1 MTETLLGLASPVFT
15 IAGEAVGSL
24 ARDCVRL
31 VVDEGVEG
39 LRTLE
44 AHFVATGVGA
54 PGPPGELLHLDGTEF
69 DFGTDVQVAVGS
81 DGSQKVI
88 FEGTVSG
95 IEVVLGD
102 SEQPLVVMLAEDRL
116 MRLRLTHRMR
126 TYTGVTDADVARR
139 IAADH
144 QLDADIHVDGPKYDV
159 LQQVNQSDLAF
170 LRERARL
177 LQADLWC
184 SGKTLHFSERSSRH
198 ATSITLI
205 HGADLLSCRLVAD
218 LADQRTEVTVSGYD
232 ARKKA
237 VISER
242 ADADTIR
249 AEASTGRTGPE
260 VLKKALEP
268 KAGDGAADTA
278 STASFRVREAPQ
290 TTAEARA
297 WARAEMLRRAR
308 HFVTATGVT
317 RGTPDLDV
325 GSQLRLEL
333 VGAPFEGGGYYVTR
347 VTHTYDN
354 VRGLRTSFAAERPTV
369 NPGS

>member
-1 MTETLLGLASPVFT
+1 MTDTLLGIASPVFT
-15 IAGEAVGSL
+15 VGGQVVGAL

-69 DFGTDVQVAVGS
+69 DFGTDLQVALGS
-81 DGSQKVI
+81 DTSQQTV
-88 FEGTVSG
+88 FDGTVSG
-95 IEVVLGD
+95 LEVVLGD
-102 SEQPLVVMLAEDRL
+102 SEQPVAIMLAEDRL
-116 MRLRLTHRMR
+116 MRLRLNRRMH
-126 TYTGVTDADVARR
+126 TYTDTDDAAVARFLAEKNHLEADVK
-139 IAADH
+139 
-144 QLDADIHVDGPKYDV
+144 VEGPHYEV

-170 LRERARL
+170 LRERARR

-184 SGKTLHFSERSSRH
+184 TGKTLHFSDRSARRGN
-198 ATSITLI
+198 AITLI
-205 HGADLLSCRLVAD
+205 HGADLLTCRITAD
-218 LADQRTEVTVSGYD
+218 LAHQRTAVTVGGYD

-237 VISER
+237 VINEL
-242 ADADTIR
+242 ADANTIR
-249 AEASTGRTGPE
+249 TEASAGRTGPE
-260 VLKKALEP
+260 ILERALDAHP
-268 KAGDGAADTA
+268 TY
-278 STASFRVREAPQ
+278 RVREVPL

-308 HFVTATGVT
+308 RFVTATGMT
-317 RGTPDLDV
+317 RGTPDLTV
-325 GSQLRLEL
+325 GTQLRLEL
-333 VGAPFEGGGYYVTR
+333 VGAPFEGSGYYVTR

-354 VRGLRTSFAAERPTV
+354 VRGLRTCFVAERPTL